1 MNDLN
6 MNDPEVDEILQ
17 RFERCDRIMGVFL
30 IAAAVIAAV
39 AALLLVL

>member
-30 IAAAVIAAV
+30 ISAAVVAAV